1 MLRCRP
7 EVIEQVIELLP
18 TIRLQAFYRRIM
30 ASDFE
35 AEPEYAE
42 LIQCFTDFE
51 KFSQQQLENLRAK
64 NRALI
69 EQLKRNARG
78 EPLR

>member
-42 LIQCFTDFE
+42 LLQCFTDFE
-51 KFSQQQLENLRAK
+51 KFS
-64 NRALI
+64 
-69 EQLKRNARG
+69 
-78 EPLR
+78 